1 MQIKELLESSK
12 GKFFTVT
19 FTKKDGST
27 RVLNGR
33 LGVTKHL
40 KGGKKTVTQEN
51 YLTVFDTQK
60 KAYRTVNVETVKSIK
75 INGETY
81 KVDGGETWKRV

>member
-60 KAYRTVNVETVKSIK
+60 KAYRTVNVDTVQSVKV
-75 INGETY
+75 NGNEY
-81 KVDGGETWKRV
+81 RVDKEQLWKRV